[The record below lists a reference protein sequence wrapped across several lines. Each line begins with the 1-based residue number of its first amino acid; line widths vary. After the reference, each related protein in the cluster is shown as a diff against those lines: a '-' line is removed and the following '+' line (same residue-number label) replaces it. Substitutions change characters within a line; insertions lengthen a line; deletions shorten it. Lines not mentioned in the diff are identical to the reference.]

1 MRADRHRF
9 GPLALVLAGLA
20 LAGLAAGSTTG
31 TEAAF
36 TGTTVTAPNPLSSAA
51 DWLPPVVSRA
61 VVAKAEGG
69 TSGYIRQ
76 GGQYRVHAAVTDDPS
91 SNPPSGL
98 GAVTAG
104 LTGLPTMAMSA
115 GAATVEGLAYNH
127 QTALQTAPA
136 IAPAGTYTGWVR
148 ASDLSTPAHT
158 SADFPVDVV
167 IDNTVP
173 AGASVAVAN
182 GGVVRRP
189 DSGDRV
195 TLTWS
200 DIIDPHSVVAGWTGA
215 AMDVTVRITNS
226 TATGGDV
233 LTIWNA
239 ANSAQL
245 PLGQVTLGGNYVT
258 ATTTFGAAGAATRSR
273 LSWAAAPGTQLLITL
288 GPPNLA
294 GNVVTSTTA
303 GTLTWTPAATVY
315 DRAGNRSTTT
325 AVVET
330 GTADRDF

>member
-1 MRADRHRF
+1 MAVL
-9 GPLALVLAGLA
+9 GLVLPVLGLA
-20 LAGLAAGSTTG
+20 SPAG

-36 TGTTVTAPNPLSSAA
+36 SATSGSATSFSSAA
-51 DWLPPVVSRA
+51 DWLPPVISRT
-61 VVAKAEGG
+61 VVLKEEGG
-69 TSGYIRQ
+69 IPGYIRPN
-76 GGQYRVHAAVTDDPS
+76 GQYRVHAAVVDDPS

-104 LTGLPTMAMSA
+104 LTGLPTMALGA
-115 GAATVEGLAYNH
+115 GAATVAGQSYTH
-127 QTALQTAPA
+127 QTPWQTVPSY
-136 IAPAGTYTGWVR
+136 APAGTYEGWVR

-158 SADFPVDVV
+158 SADVPVDVV
-167 IDNTVP
+167 VDTTAP
-173 AGASVAVAN
+173 SGTSVAIVN

-189 DSGDRV
+189 DAGDRV
-195 TLTWS
+195 TVTWGEVV
-200 DIIDPHSVVAGWTGA
+200 DPHSVVTGWTGA

-226 TATGGDV
+226 IATGGDV

-245 PLGQVTLGGNYVT
+245 PLGQVTLGGNYVS

-273 LSWAAAPGTQLLITL
+273 LSWAAAPGTQLLVTL
-288 GPPNLA
+288 GPPNVA

-303 GTLTWTPAATVY
+303 GTLVWTPSATVY

-325 AVVET
+325 AVAET